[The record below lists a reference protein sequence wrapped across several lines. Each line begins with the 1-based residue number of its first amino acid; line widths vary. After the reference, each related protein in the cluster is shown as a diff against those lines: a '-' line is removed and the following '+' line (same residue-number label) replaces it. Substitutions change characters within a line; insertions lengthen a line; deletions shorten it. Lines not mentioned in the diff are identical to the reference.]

1 MTFRKV
7 LGSVS
12 VLAGMTSVLFAMNG
26 VWDIVSGEG
35 RYDLKEIVLWLGGSV
50 LVLAVCLV
58 LGLIDYALERARVS
72 K

>member
-1 MTFRKV
+1 MNFRRV
-7 LGSVS
+7 LGYVAFS
-12 VLAGMTSVLFAMNG
+12 AGVFAILFAING

-35 RYDLKEIVLWLGGSV
+35 RYDLKEIVIWLGGSV

-58 LGLIDYALERARVS
+58 LGLIDYALERAGAS